1 MTSLFSRTRRL
12 RRDATPEDAAL
23 TRALEA
29 HLDPRGGSPYWLDR
43 QRELGGSLRDE
54 LRTVADL
61 ARLGPFDR
69 RALVERPLEDFV
81 PRTTMSMRRGDLV
94 LAETGG
100 TSGPPVRTVFLP
112 DELHHA
118 FGECFLRAGRARGW
132 PRGGRWLFVGPSG
145 PHVIGQ
151 NARLLARLH
160 GALEPFTVDLD
171 PRWARNQTGAAALL
185 YREHVLGQALDV
197 VRRERPDVLFV
208 TPPLLEGLAR
218 ELPLDLRGAVRGI
231 HLGGL
236 PVTRAALDL
245 AARSFPAAVVLPGYG
260 NSMLG
265 MLPEVTPH
273 PAREHVDYV
282 ALRGR
287 MVVDVMAEDAQGQV
301 DLTRPVAPG
310 ERGRVVAHRLDETCF
325 LPNLVER
332 DEATAVLA
340 SPAALA
346 LGFAPRALRDP
357 GPARALVRQQEGL
370 Y

>member
-1 MTSLFSRTRRL
+1 MTALFSRARTLKRL
-12 RRDATPEDAAL
+12 ETPEDAAL
-23 TRALEA
+23 ARALKA

-43 QRELGGSLRDE
+43 QRELGVSLRDE
-54 LRTVADL
+54 VRTLADL

-69 RALVERPLEDFV
+69 RALVTRPLEDFV
-81 PRTTMSMRRGDLV
+81 PRSIMSMRRTDLV

-100 TSGPPVRTVFLP
+100 TSGAPVRTVFLP
-112 DELHHA
+112 QEHHHA

-171 PRWARNQTGAAALL
+171 PRWARNQAGAAATL
-185 YREHVLGQALDV
+185 YREHVLAQALDV
-197 VRRERPDVLFV
+197 VQRERPDVLFV

-218 ELPLDLRGAVRGI
+218 EAPAALRHTVRAI

-236 PVTRAALDL
+236 PVGRAALDL
-245 AARSFPAAVVLPGYG
+245 AAEAFPGAVVMPGYG
-260 NSMLG
+260 NSMVG
-265 MLPEVTPH
+265 MLPEVVPH
-273 PAREHVDYV
+273 PDRAHVDYV
-282 ALRGR
+282 ALHGR
-287 MVVDVMAEDAQGQV
+287 MVVDVVAEDAAGEV
-301 DLTRPVAPG
+301 DITRPVEPG
-310 ERGRVVAHRLDETCF
+310 QRGRVLVHRLDETFF

-340 SPAALA
+340 PREALA
-346 LGFAPRALRDP
+346 LGFAARGLRDP
-357 GPARALVRQQEGL
+357 GPARALMKQQEGL